1 VNVPSVI
8 DKRRWDKQHKKFDI
22 ALSELL
28 LSYWRSAD
36 RTDGHARARA
46 RARERRII
54 LTVSMASGSWQ
65 RESTA
70 PFLYKLLYKRSHLNK
85 FLLILVCGI
94 GADPNSTIHYSFLN
108 YSPSCTY
115 LYNKYFIY
123 QNWPSTIVS
132 LMACNLFII
141 LSKVNLFSHHLT
153 SDSTYKQ

>member
-1 VNVPSVI
+1 MWTC
-8 DKRRWDKQHKKFDI
+8 RRWSTNVGGTNSIKNLTLHFQNC
-22 ALSELL
+22 
-28 LSYWRSAD
+28 SY
-36 RTDGHARARA
+36 RTGAQQIEPTVTRA

-141 LSKVNLFSHHLT
+141 LSKVNLFCHHLT